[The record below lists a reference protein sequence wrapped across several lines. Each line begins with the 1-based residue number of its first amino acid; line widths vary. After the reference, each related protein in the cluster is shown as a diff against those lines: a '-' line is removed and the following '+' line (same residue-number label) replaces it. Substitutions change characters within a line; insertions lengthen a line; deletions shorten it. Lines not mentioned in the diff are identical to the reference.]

1 MTTYNSDIC
10 LKIFTELA
18 STPKG
23 LDRICRENGV
33 STPKFREFIL
43 RDTDAGNNY
52 AHARSMQIELFENQ
66 ITELTYQMAEAI
78 RDNTYDPLMVN
89 AAVQAL
95 RVQVDSL
102 KWVLS
107 KIAPKKYGDKLD
119 VTSNG
124 KALPTS
130 INIVL
135 DNGGYT
141 AISETANGLQLPRGR
156 DNE

>member
-1 MTTYNSDIC
+1 
-10 LKIFTELA
+10 
-18 STPKG
+18 
-23 LDRICRENGV
+23 
-33 STPKFREFIL
+33 
-43 RDTDAGNNY
+43 
-52 AHARSMQIELFENQ
+52 
-66 ITELTYQMAEAI
+66 MAEAI
-78 RDNTYDPLMVN
+78 KNNTYDPLMVN

-95 RVQVDSL
+95 RVQIDSL